1 MGRRRRGAARC
12 GTYGLSGAG
21 EKRRSLADGKDRRS
35 LAATVYTCPLAHS
48 DRGEAVR
55 TLIVIIIVTGI
66 SSWIGA
72 VRMRRRI
79 RRAIGKDVQ
88 SEAEMTSLN
97 MWMKVKDAE
106 QRNQGKP

>member
-1 MGRRRRGAARC
+1 MSERI
-12 GTYGLSGAG
+12 
-21 EKRRSLADGKDRRS
+21 
-35 LAATVYTCPLAHS
+35 V
-48 DRGEAVR
+48 
-55 TLIVIIIVTGI
+55 TLVVLILVTGI

-79 RRAIGKDVQ
+79 KRALGKDVQ

-106 QRNQGKP
+106 QRNKGGQ

>member
-1 MGRRRRGAARC
+1 VSERI
-12 GTYGLSGAG
+12 
-21 EKRRSLADGKDRRS
+21 
-35 LAATVYTCPLAHS
+35 V
-48 DRGEAVR
+48 
-55 TLIVIIIVTGI
+55 TLVVLILVTGI

-79 RRAIGKDVQ
+79 KRALGKDVQ

-106 QRNQGKP
+106 QRNKGGQ